1 MRIKHIVT
9 FNQGRDETWGGI
21 GVLLKLKS
29 SAKQSLCMSVRS
41 RLVGKCIEEL
51 LSKAEWCRYA
61 TGFSVLR

>member
-1 MRIKHIVT
+1 MRIKYIVT
-9 FNQGRDETWGGI
+9 FNQVRDEAW
-21 GVLLKLKS
+21 GVLVGVLLKS

-41 RLVGKCIEEL
+41 RIVGKCIEEL